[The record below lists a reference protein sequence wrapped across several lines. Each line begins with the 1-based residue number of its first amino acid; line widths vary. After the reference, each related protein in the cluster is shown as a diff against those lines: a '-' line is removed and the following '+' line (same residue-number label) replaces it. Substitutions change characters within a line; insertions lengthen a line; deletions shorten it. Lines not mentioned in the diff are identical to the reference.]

1 MIHILNPTTN
11 NSSNY
16 VKQLPFSIPNE
27 KELKI
32 VNELVSKIMN
42 SFEEEAIVD
51 VAQKELNVI
60 FEKKY
65 LKLLA

>member
-1 MIHILNPTTN
+1 M
-11 NSSNY
+11 
-16 VKQLPFSIPNE
+16 
-27 KELKI
+27 KI